1 MCFFYNLKK
10 IKLNEKRESYFL
22 IYYIHL
28 LKKRKSVENRII
40 TEFFE
45 DRTLNYGTINRRK
58 NESINTLN
66 NKIKVFLS
74 TNTDIII
81 RTNSQIDK
89 REINYS
95 INSDFL

>member
-1 MCFFYNLKK
+1 MYLYNYNNHIFSKK
-10 IKLNEKRESYFL
+10 I
-22 IYYIHL
+22 I
-28 LKKRKSVENRII
+28 
-40 TEFFE
+40 
-45 DRTLNYGTINRRK
+45 D
-58 NESINTLN
+58 
-66 NKIKVFLS
+66 KILY

>member
-1 MCFFYNLKK
+1 
-10 IKLNEKRESYFL
+10 
-22 IYYIHL
+22 
-28 LKKRKSVENRII
+28 
-40 TEFFE
+40 
-45 DRTLNYGTINRRK
+45 
-58 NESINTLN
+58 
-66 NKIKVFLS
+66 LS